1 MSADDYNIDDEI
13 DWAELQDFFFEDL
26 KPRFQ
31 EMDALC
37 AAGDAHR
44 LSRIGHSLKGS
55 GGGVKLDRFTDLGKL
70 LEDAGKAS
78 DLPQCLVACRLI
90 RDEYLKYRPDDASEV
105 SGYFR
110 DTGRAAA

>member
-31 EMDALC
+31 ELDQLC
-37 AAGDAHR
+37 RAGDTHR

-55 GGGVKLDRFTDLGKL
+55 GGGVKLDRFTELGKL

-78 DLPQCLVACRLI
+78 DLNKCVIACRMI
-90 RDEYLKYRPDDASEV
+90 RDEYLNYRPADAAELT
-105 SGYFR
+105 GYF
-110 DTGRAAA
+110 DGSGRAAA